1 MQPTNSFTVNTIA
14 NITEGVLFKLREKG
28 SDNYYIKNEY
38 GQVFGTTIFPFPQAL
53 IDECKSKNISIL
65 KLNENNCKSIE
76 EGFDFIKIQKEY
88 MTGLDDKEAWAAFEL
103 GFEKRNEI
111 DIKRNPIS
119 EHNVRLMLM
128 DMARF
133 AVSKEM
139 VNKWDLDIQAFHRQ
153 RDLFIDK
160 QIYSLIRKEWNV
172 KIETKLSWEY
182 VDTEHREPVKIYIED
197 QNSCIILK
205 NK

>member
-1 MQPTNSFTVNTIA
+1 MNSFTVSTIA
-14 NITEGVLFKLREKG
+14 NITEGVLFKVHEKG
-28 SDNYYIKNEY
+28 IDNYYIKNED
-38 GQVFGTTIFPFPQAL
+38 GQVFGTTVFPFPQAL
-53 IDECKSKNISIL
+53 IDECKAKKISIL

-76 EGFDFIKIQKEY
+76 DGFDFIKIQKEY
-88 MTGLDDKEAWAAFEL
+88 MTGLDDKEAWDAFKL

-111 DIKRNPIS
+111 DIKRNLIS

-139 VNKWDLDIQAFHRQ
+139 VNKWDSDIQAFHRQ

-182 VDTEHREPVKIYIED
+182 VDTEYREPVKIYIED
-197 QNSCIILK
+197 QNNCIILK